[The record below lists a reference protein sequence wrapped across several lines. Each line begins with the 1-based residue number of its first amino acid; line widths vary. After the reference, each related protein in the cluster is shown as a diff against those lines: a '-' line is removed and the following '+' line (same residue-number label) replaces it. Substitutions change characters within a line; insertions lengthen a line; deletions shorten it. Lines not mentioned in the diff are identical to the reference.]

1 MFFVQ
6 RFYEGEI
13 FELFKHWRRRAE
25 GLKDERVLS
34 QYLYFCTSKKV
45 LLYFVTKVQLLT
57 QKALVG
63 ATATGGRERA
73 TDTRDCGGKV
83 SKLTREMPS
92 FSFFFR
98 IGKVSKLTRNMAAG
112 RKLY

>member
-6 RFYEGEI
+6 RFYKGEI

-45 LLYFVTKVQLLT
+45 LLYFVTKV
-57 QKALVG
+57 
-63 ATATGGRERA
+63 
-73 TDTRDCGGKV
+73 
-83 SKLTREMPS
+83 
-92 FSFFFR
+92 
-98 IGKVSKLTRNMAAG
+98 
-112 RKLY
+112 